1 MRGLKSTIALFALLI
16 GLGAYIYFVTWKKT
30 DSTLP
35 KKDPVFAGL
44 ETGQIEELTVKS
56 DKGEIT
62 SLKKSDDK
70 WQITQPVSTPAAD
83 SDVAVVT
90 SAVGQMEINR
100 VVDEK
105 PADLKEYGL
114 DPPRLEVEFKANGG
128 KTSGKVLIGDKT
140 PTPGNLYAKK
150 GDEPR
155 VFLVADY
162 LEASLNKSAF
172 DLRDKSVVKLERDK
186 VDSLELNAGGKA
198 MQFTKS
204 GSDWS
209 IAKPI
214 AARADFS
221 AVDGLVG
228 RVETAQMKSIVTENP
243 KPEDLKKYGLDKPS
257 VTVTI
262 GQGSARAT
270 VAVGSASGTDAVYAR
285 DMSKPLVVTVDKT
298 IAEDLKKGLD
308 DFRRKDAF
316 EFRAFNATSAEF
328 TRGDQRGDQKMSF
341 ERVKGQGENA
351 TDSWKRVTPSAADP
365 DKSKVESLL
374 AGLADIRATAFTD
387 SLAKTGLDKPVLT
400 VLVKFDEGKKEERV
414 SFGRNGSDAYA
425 LIPGQPGAG
434 KIEAEKL
441 DEALKALD
449 ELSK

>member
-1 MRGLKSTIALFALLI
+1 MRGLKSTLALFLVLV
-16 GLGAYIYFVTWKKT
+16 GLGTYIYFVTWKKT
-30 DSTLP
+30 DSSTLP

-44 ETGQIEELTVKS
+44 ETPQIDELTVKS
-56 DKGEIT
+56 QSGEVT
-62 SLKKSDDK
+62 TLKKSADK
-70 WQITQPVSTPAAD
+70 WQIFKPIETPAAE
-83 SDVAVVT
+83 SDVAIVT
-90 SAVGQMEINR
+90 SAIGQMEINR

-114 DPPRLEVEFKANGG
+114 DPPKIEVEFKANGG
-128 KTSGKVLIGDKT
+128 KTAGKVFLGDKT
-140 PTPGNLYAKK
+140 PTGGNLYAKK
-150 GDEPR
+150 ADEPR

-162 LEASLNKSAF
+162 LEASLSKTTF
-172 DLRDKSVVKLERDK
+172 DLRDKGIVKVERDK
-186 VDSLELNAGGKA
+186 VDSLELTTGGKS
-198 MQFTKS
+198 MQFARS

-209 IAKPI
+209 VAKPI

-243 KPEDLKKYGLDKPS
+243 KPEDLKKYGLDKPD

-262 GQGSARAT
+262 GQGSARA
-270 VAVGSASGTDAVYAR
+270 VIALGGASGTDAVYAR
-285 DMSKPLVVTVDKT
+285 DLSKPLVVTIDKT
-298 IAEDLKKGLD
+298 LAEDLKKGLD

-316 EFRAFNATSAEF
+316 EFRAFNATNVEF
-328 TRGDQRGDQKMSF
+328 ARGDQKAAF

-351 TDSWKRVTPSAADP
+351 TDSWKRVSPTAADS

-400 VLVKFDEGKKEERV
+400 VSVKFEEGKKEEKV

-441 DEALKALD
+441 DEAIKALD

>member
-16 GLGAYIYFVTWKKT
+16 GLGSYIYFVSWKKA
-30 DSTLP
+30 DSTLT
-35 KKDPVFAGL
+35 KKDTVFAGL
-44 ETGQIEELTVKS
+44 ETGQIEELTVTS
-56 DKGEIT
+56 TRGEVT
-62 SLKKSDDK
+62 ALKKSGDK
-70 WQITQPVSTPAAD
+70 WQIIKPVETPAAD

-90 SAVGQMEINR
+90 SAIGQMEINR
-100 VVDEK
+100 VVEEK

-114 DPPRLEVEFKANGG
+114 DPPRFEVEFKANGG
-128 KTSGKVLIGDKT
+128 KMSGKVLVGDKT
-140 PTPGNLYAKK
+140 VTSGNLYAKK
-150 GDEPR
+150 SDEPR

-162 LEASLNKSAF
+162 LEGSLNKTTY
-172 DLRDKSVVKLERDK
+172 DLRDKSIVKLERDK
-186 VDSLELNAGGKA
+186 VDSLELNAGGKPL
-198 MQFTKS
+198 QFTKS

-209 IAKPI
+209 VAKPI

-228 RVETAQMKSIVTENP
+228 RVETAQMKSIVTEDP
-243 KPEDLKKYGLDKPS
+243 KPEDLKKYGLDKPA

-262 GQGSARAT
+262 GQGSARA
-270 VAVGSASGTDAVYAR
+270 VLAIGGASGTDAVYAR
-285 DMSKPLVVTVDKT
+285 DMSKPLVVTVDKAL
-298 IAEDLKKGLD
+298 AEDLKKGLD

-316 EFRAFNATSAEF
+316 ESRAFNATNAEF
-328 TRGDQRGDQKMSF
+328 TRGDQKVAF

-351 TDSWKRVTPSAADP
+351 TDTWKRVSPSAGDP

-400 VLVKFDEGKKEERV
+400 VLIKFDEGKKEERV

-449 ELSK
+449 ELAK

>member
-1 MRGLKSTIALFALLI
+1 MRGLKSTIALLAVLI
-16 GLGAYIYFVTWKKT
+16 GLGSYIYFVTWKKT
-30 DSTLP
+30 DSSAAV
-35 KKDPVFAGL
+35 KKESVFAGV
-44 ETGQIEELTVKS
+44 ESGQIDELTVKS
-56 DKGEIT
+56 ASGEVT
-62 SLKKSDDK
+62 SLKKTDDK
-70 WQITQPVSTPAAD
+70 WQILKPVETPAAE
-83 SDVAVVT
+83 SDVATVT
-90 SAVGQMEINR
+90 SAITQMEVNR
-100 VVDEK
+100 VVDET

-114 DPPRLEVEFKANGG
+114 EPARIEVEFKANGG

-140 PTPGNLYAKK
+140 PTGGSLYAKK
-150 GDEPR
+150 SDEPR
-155 VFLVADY
+155 VVLIADY
-162 LEASLNKSAF
+162 MEGSLNKTAF
-172 DLRDKSVVKLERDK
+172 DLRDKAIVKVERDK
-186 VDSLELNAGGKA
+186 VDSLELNAGGKPL
-198 MQFTKS
+198 QFTKS
-204 GSDWS
+204 GSEWS
-209 IAKPI
+209 VAKPMT
-214 AARADFS
+214 ARADFS

-228 RVETAQMKSIVTENP
+228 RVETAQMKSIVSENP
-243 KPEDLKKYGLDKPS
+243 KPEELKKFGLDKPTA
-257 VTVTI
+257 TVTI
-262 GQGSARAT
+262 GQGSARAV
-270 VAVGSASGTDAVYAR
+270 VAVGGASGADAVYAR
-285 DMSKPLVVTVDKT
+285 DMSKPFVVTVDKSL
-298 IAEDLKKGLD
+298 AEDLKKGLD

-328 TRGDQRGDQKMSF
+328 TRGDQKVSF

-374 AGLADIRATAFTD
+374 AGLADVRATTFTD

-400 VLVKFDEGKKEERV
+400 VFMKFDEGKKEERV

>member
-1 MRGLKSTIALFALLI
+1 MRGLKSTIALFVLLV
-16 GLGAYIYFVTWKKT
+16 GLGAYIYFVTWKRT
-30 DSTLP
+30 DSSSLP
-35 KKDPVFAGL
+35 SKDKVFAGVEPAQL
-44 ETGQIEELTVKS
+44 EELTVTS
-56 DKGEIT
+56 TGGEVT
-62 SLKKSDDK
+62 SLKKSADK
-70 WQITQPVSTPAAD
+70 WQIVKPIETAASE

-90 SAVGQMEINR
+90 SAIGQMEINR

-105 PADLKEYGL
+105 PADLKGYGL
-114 DPPRLEVEFKANGG
+114 EPPRLAVEFKASDG
-128 KTSGKVLIGDKT
+128 KTGKVFIGDKT
-140 PTPGNLYAKK
+140 QTAGNLYAKK
-150 GDEPR
+150 SDEPR
-155 VFLVADY
+155 VFLVSDY
-162 LEASLNKSAF
+162 LEGSLNKTTF
-172 DLRDKSVVKLERDK
+172 ELRDKAIVKLERDK
-186 VDSLELNAGGKA
+186 VDSLELNTGGRT
-198 MQFTKS
+198 MQFTKN
-204 GSDWS
+204 GSEWS
-209 IAKPI
+209 VAKPI

-243 KPEDLKKYGLDKPS
+243 KPEDLRKYGLDKPA

-262 GQGSARAT
+262 GQGSARAV
-270 VAVGSASGTDAVYAR
+270 VAVGSESGADAVYAR
-285 DMSKPLVVTVDKT
+285 DMSRPLVVTVDKT
-298 IAEDLKKGLD
+298 LAEDLKKGLD

-316 EFRAFNATSAEF
+316 EFRAFNATNAEF
-328 TRGDQRGDQKMSF
+328 TRGDQKVSF

-351 TDSWKRVTPSAADP
+351 TDTWKRVAPSAADP

-400 VLVKFDEGKKEERV
+400 VFMKFEEGKKEERV
-414 SFGRNGSDAYA
+414 SFGRNGPEAYA

>member
-16 GLGAYIYFVTWKKT
+16 GLGAYVYFVTWKKT
-30 DSTLP
+30 DSTLT

-44 ETGQIEELTVKS
+44 ETGQIEELTVTS
-56 DKGEIT
+56 TRGEVT
-62 SLKKSDDK
+62 ALKKSGDK
-70 WQITQPVSTPAAD
+70 WQIIKPVETPAAD

-90 SAVGQMEINR
+90 SAIGQMEINR

-114 DPPRLEVEFKANGG
+114 DPPRFEVEFKANGG
-128 KTSGKVLIGDKT
+128 KMSGKVLVGDKT
-140 PTPGNLYAKK
+140 VTSGNLYAKK
-150 GDEPR
+150 SDQPR

-162 LEASLNKSAF
+162 LEGSLNKTTY
-172 DLRDKSVVKLERDK
+172 DLRDKSIVKLERDK
-186 VDSLELNAGGKA
+186 VDSLELNAGGKPL
-198 MQFTKS
+198 QFTKS

-209 IAKPI
+209 VAKPI

-228 RVETAQMKSIVTENP
+228 RVETAQMKSIVTEDP
-243 KPEDLKKYGLDKPS
+243 KPEDLKKYGLDKPA

-262 GQGSARAT
+262 GQGSARA
-270 VAVGSASGTDAVYAR
+270 VLAIGGASGADAVYAR
-285 DMSKPLVVTVDKT
+285 DMSKPLVVTVEKAL
-298 IAEDLKKGLD
+298 AEDLKKGLD

-316 EFRAFNATSAEF
+316 ESRAFNATSAEF
-328 TRGDQRGDQKMSF
+328 ARGDQKLTF
-341 ERVKGQGENA
+341 ERVKGEADKG
-351 TDSWKRVTPSAADP
+351 DSWKRVSPSAADP

-400 VLVKFDEGKKEERV
+400 VLVKFEEGKKEERV

-449 ELSK
+449 ELAK

>member
-1 MRGLKSTIALFALLI
+1 MRGLKSTIALFVLLV
-16 GLGAYIYFVTWKKT
+16 GLGSYIYFVTWKKT
-30 DSTLP
+30 DSSSLP
-35 KKDPVFAGL
+35 SKDKVFAGV
-44 ETGQIEELTVKS
+44 EPGQLEELTVTS
-56 DKGEIT
+56 TGGEVT
-62 SLKKSDDK
+62 SLKKSADK
-70 WQITQPVSTPAAD
+70 WQIVKPIETAAAD

-90 SAVGQMEINR
+90 SAIGQMEVNR

-105 PADLKEYGL
+105 PADLKAYGL
-114 DPPRLEVEFKANGG
+114 EPPRLSVEFKASDG
-128 KTSGKVLIGDKT
+128 KTGKVFIGDKT
-140 PTPGNLYAKK
+140 QTAGSLYAKK
-150 GDEPR
+150 SDEPR
-155 VFLVADY
+155 VFLVSDY
-162 LEASLNKSAF
+162 LEGSLNKTTF
-172 DLRDKSVVKLERDK
+172 ELRDKAIVKLERDK

-209 IAKPI
+209 VAKPI

-243 KPEDLKKYGLDKPS
+243 KPEDLRKYGLDKPAA
-257 VTVTI
+257 TVTI
-262 GQGSARAT
+262 GQGSARA
-270 VAVGSASGTDAVYAR
+270 VLAVGNESGTDAVYAR

-298 IAEDLKKGLD
+298 FAEDLKKGLD

-316 EFRAFNATSAEF
+316 EFRAFNATNAEF
-328 TRGDQRGDQKMSF
+328 TRGDQKVSF

-351 TDSWKRVTPSAADP
+351 TDTWKRVAPSAADP

-400 VLVKFDEGKKEERV
+400 VFMKFEEGKKEERV

>member
-1 MRGLKSTIALFALLI
+1 MRGLKSTIALFLALI
-16 GLGAYIYFVTWKKT
+16 GLGSYIYFVTWKKT
-30 DSTLP
+30 DSSSLP
-35 KKDPVFAGL
+35 SKDKVFAGV
-44 ETGQIEELTVKS
+44 EPAQIEELTVTS
-56 DKGEIT
+56 TRGEVT
-62 SLKKSDDK
+62 TLKKSSDK
-70 WQITQPVSTPAAD
+70 WQIVKPIETEAAE

-90 SAVGQMEINR
+90 SGLGQMEIVR

-114 DPPRLEVEFKANGG
+114 EPPRLAIEFKASGG
-128 KTSGKVLIGDKT
+128 KTGTVFIGDKT
-140 PTPGNLYAKK
+140 QTPGNLYAKK
-150 GDEPR
+150 SDEPR
-155 VFLVADY
+155 VFLVSDY
-162 LEASLNKSAF
+162 LEGSLNKTTF
-172 DLRDKSVVKLERDK
+172 DLRNKAIVTLERDK

-198 MQFTKS
+198 IQFTKN

-209 IAKPI
+209 VAKPI

-243 KPEDLKKYGLDKPS
+243 KPEDLRKYGLDKPA

-262 GQGSARAT
+262 GQGSARAV
-270 VAVGSASGTDAVYAR
+270 VAVGGESGADAVYAR
-285 DMSKPLVVTVDKT
+285 DMSKPLVVTIDKT

-316 EFRAFNATSAEF
+316 EFRAFNATNAEF
-328 TRGDQRGDQKMSF
+328 TRGDTKGSF

-351 TDSWKRVTPSAADP
+351 TDTWKRVSPSAGEP

-387 SLAKTGLDKPVLT
+387 SLAKTGLDKTVLT
-400 VLVKFDEGKKEERV
+400 VFARIEEGEQERRV
-414 SFGRNGSDAYA
+414 GFVREGSDAYA

-434 KIEAEKL
+434 KIEAEQL
-441 DEALKALD
+441 DETIKALD

>member
-1 MRGLKSTIALFALLI
+1 MRGLKSTIGLLLVLI
-16 GLGAYIYFVTWKKT
+16 GLGSYIYFVTWKKT
-30 DSTLP
+30 DSSSLP
-35 KKDPVFAGL
+35 SKDKVFAGV
-44 ETGQIEELTVKS
+44 EPAQIEELTVTS
-56 DKGEIT
+56 SRGEVT
-62 SLKKSDDK
+62 SLKKSADK
-70 WQITQPVSTPAAD
+70 WQIVKPIETAAAE

-90 SAVGQMEINR
+90 SGLGQMEINR

-105 PADLKEYGL
+105 PADLKAYGL
-114 DPPRLEVEFKANGG
+114 EPPRLSVEFKASGG
-128 KTSGKVLIGDKT
+128 KTGTVFIGDKT
-140 PTPGNLYAKK
+140 QTAGNLYAKK
-150 GDEPR
+150 SDEPR
-155 VFLVADY
+155 VFLVSDY
-162 LEASLNKSAF
+162 LEGSLNKTTF
-172 DLRDKSVVKLERDK
+172 ELRDKALVKLERDK
-186 VDSLELNAGGKA
+186 VDSLELNDGGKV

-257 VTVTI
+257 VAVTI
-262 GQGSARAT
+262 GQGSARAV
-270 VAVGSASGTDAVYAR
+270 VAVGGPSGTDAVYAR
-285 DMSKPLVVTVDKT
+285 DMSKPVVVTIDKAL
-298 IAEDLKKGLD
+298 AEDLKKGLD

-316 EFRAFNATSAEF
+316 EFRAFNATNAEF
-328 TRGDQRGDQKMSF
+328 TRGDQKVSF

-351 TDSWKRVTPSAADP
+351 TDTWKRVSPSAADS

-374 AGLADIRATAFTD
+374 AGLADVRATAFTD

-400 VLVKFDEGKKEERV
+400 VFMKFDEGKKEERV

-449 ELSK
+449 ELAK